1 MSELDLLRIRVTRD
15 GLAIHGSMFLAID
28 GDITATEARF
38 LGRLAG
44 VGSCAEVERGSGEVE
59 REKADGKGL
68 SAGRERGGGGDTRPL
83 GRDEGAQGVGG
94 V

>member
-1 MSELDLLRIRVTRD
+1 MRVTRD
-15 GLAIHGSMFLAID
+15 GLGVHGSMFLAID
-28 GDITATEARF
+28 GDITAAEARF

-44 VGSCAEVERGSGEVE
+44 AGFCAEVERGSGEME

-68 SAGRERGGGGDTRPL
+68 PAGREGRERGGDTRPL

>member
-1 MSELDLLRIRVTRD
+1 MCV
-15 GLAIHGSMFLAID
+15 HGSMFLAID
-28 GDITATEARF
+28 GDITAVEARF

-44 VGSCAEVERGSGEVE
+44 FWILCEAERGGG
-59 REKADGKGL
+59 RRRRDGKRKGGL
-68 SAGRERGGGGDTRPL
+68 GMGGGLGGREGRRVGGGDTRPL